1 LCTPS
6 ALRRGTDE
14 SAQVAGV
21 SDEIRQIVAEVLRS
35 YQQAVGEGA
44 GTKSSSEGALGKGI
58 FADVDSAVG
67 AASEAQRVLVTLPLE
82 TRRALIE
89 AMRRTVLASNES
101 LSAQAVAE
109 TGLGNAADKQVKN
122 ALAAT
127 KTPTGSSGPSRR

>member
-1 LCTPS
+1 
-6 ALRRGTDE
+6 
-14 SAQVAGV
+14 V

-44 GTKSSSEGALGKGI
+44 GAQSSSKGALGKGV

-67 AASEAQRVLVTLPLE
+67 AAGAAQRELVALPLE

-101 LSAQAVAE
+101 LSGQAVAE
-109 TGLGNAADKQVKN
+109 TGLGNVADKQVKN

-127 KTPTGSSGPSRR
+127 KTPGVEDVESVAQ